1 MAELLGRHVLL
12 PQSRLPI
19 VAEPDVLVV
28 AEEIDVQ
35 QLQARLRRQGA
46 ILE

>member
-1 MAELLGRHVLL
+1 MAELSGRRVLL

-19 VAEPDVLVV
+19 VAVQAGVGV
-28 AEEIDVQ
+28 KEIDVA
-35 QLQARLRRQGA
+35 QLQAGLRRQGA